1 MIEKVDIKNIEV
13 AQNVVDLQRV
23 SYKVEAK
30 LMDYYEIPPLIE
42 SIDRLQTCDE
52 IFYGYL
58 IEGTLTGIISFK
70 IIDNVLDIHRLA
82 VDPAY
87 FRLGIASKLINFVEG
102 LYKDKDV
109 NKIRVS
115 TGKRN
120 TPAINLY
127 LKNGYVNINDVEIA
141 KDVYVSKFDKII
153 EIE

>member
-1 MIEKVDIKNIEV
+1 
-13 AQNVVDLQRV
+13 
-23 SYKVEAK
+23 
-30 LMDYYEIPPLIE
+30 
-42 SIDRLQTCDE
+42 
-52 IFYGYL
+52 
-58 IEGTLTGIISFK
+58 
-70 IIDNVLDIHRLA
+70 
-82 VDPAY
+82 
-87 FRLGIASKLINFVEG
+87 LGIASKLINYVEG

-141 KDVYVSKFDKII
+141 KDVYVSKFEKII

>member
-1 MIEKVDIKNIEV
+1 MIEKLDIKNIEV
-13 AQNVVDLQRV
+13 AQSVVDLQRN

-30 LMDYYEIPPLIE
+30 LMDFYEIPPLKE
-42 SIDRLQTCDE
+42 SIDRLQSCDE

-58 IEGTLTGIISFK
+58 IKGTLTGIISFK

-82 VDPAY
+82 VDPRN
-87 FRLGIASKLINFVEG
+87 FIMGIASKLINYVEE

-109 NKIRVS
+109 SKILVS

-120 TPAINLY
+120 IPAINLY

-141 KDVYVSKFDKII
+141 KDVYISKFEKKYK
-153 EIE
+153 